1 MIKVHYKDQFMHY
14 FKNEEAFILW
24 FFIRNWNAT
33 FGVYHAKGCY
43 VDVIIFGRVIRV
55 WATPE
60 FR

>member
-1 MIKVHYKDQFMHY
+1 MRTQFMHY

-24 FFIRNWNAT
+24 FLIRNWSAL

-43 VDVIIFGRVIRV
+43 VDVIIFGREIRV
-55 WATPE
+55 WAAPE